1 MKRIHQTQPK
11 KDKTVIKVEIDIT
24 SLPSNL
30 HKYGALRNKAQVFDD
45 RRKTRRRGNRARAQ
59 IQQNTEENTMAETF
73 TFKTNRKLIE
83 RALLVDGFT
92 KKVECKNYWDS
103 HGTRFDRADTQLKF
117 DCEKKFEIYKEV
129 YEYYFD
135 FVPTQ
140 TWEFWNLYID
150 GQKVEDLGEITSY
163 HALKTKLKLDCC
175 VGAG

>member
-1 MKRIHQTQPK
+1 MEQT
-11 KDKTVIKVEIDIT
+11 I
-24 SLPSNL
+24 
-30 HKYGALRNKAQVFDD
+30 
-45 RRKTRRRGNRARAQ
+45 
-59 IQQNTEENTMAETF
+59 
-73 TFKTNRKLIE
+73 KTNRKLIE
-83 RALLVDGFT
+83 RELLVEGFT

-103 HGTRFDRADTQLKF
+103 HNTRIDQADTQLKF

-140 TWEFWNLYID
+140 TWEFWNLYIN

>member
-1 MKRIHQTQPK
+1 MEQT
-11 KDKTVIKVEIDIT
+11 I
-24 SLPSNL
+24 
-30 HKYGALRNKAQVFDD
+30 
-45 RRKTRRRGNRARAQ
+45 
-59 IQQNTEENTMAETF
+59 
-73 TFKTNRKLIE
+73 KTNRKLISKE
-83 RALLVDGFT
+83 LLVEGFT

-103 HGTRFDRADTQLKF
+103 HDTRIDQADTQLKF

-140 TWEFWNLYID
+140 TWEFWNLYIN

-163 HALKTKLKLDCC
+163 NALKTKLKLDCC

>member
-1 MKRIHQTQPK
+1 
-11 KDKTVIKVEIDIT
+11 
-24 SLPSNL
+24 
-30 HKYGALRNKAQVFDD
+30 
-45 RRKTRRRGNRARAQ
+45 
-59 IQQNTEENTMAETF
+59 MAETF
-73 TFKTNRKLIE
+73 TIKTNRKLIE
-83 RALLVDGFT
+83 RELLVEGFT

-140 TWEFWNLYID
+140 TWEFWHLYID
-150 GQKVEDLGEITSY
+150 GQKVDDLGEITSY

>member
-1 MKRIHQTQPK
+1 M
-11 KDKTVIKVEIDIT
+11 V
-24 SLPSNL
+24 
-30 HKYGALRNKAQVFDD
+30 
-45 RRKTRRRGNRARAQ
+45 
-59 IQQNTEENTMAETF
+59 ETF
-73 TFKTNRKLIE
+73 EIKTNRKLITRE
-83 RALLVDGFT
+83 LLVEGFT

-103 HGTRFDRADTQLKF
+103 HGKRLDQADTQLKF

-135 FVPTQ
+135 FIPTQ
-140 TWEFWNLYID
+140 EWEFWNLYID